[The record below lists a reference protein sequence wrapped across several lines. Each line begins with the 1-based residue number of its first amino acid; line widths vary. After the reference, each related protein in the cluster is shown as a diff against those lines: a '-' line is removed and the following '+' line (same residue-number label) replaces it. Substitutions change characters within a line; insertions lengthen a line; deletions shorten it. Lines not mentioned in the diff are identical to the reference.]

1 MRHIFNRKWAL
12 GLVTLG
18 LMVGC
23 SQQPGPQ
30 EVATSFL
37 QCFFAGEFIEARQY
51 ATENLFPILDESEAI
66 MQELDSVEQELVR
79 NRLRTASVKVDA
91 PVQKPNTVDS
101 ITLGYQVIFA
111 EEEAD
116 AENAAALTLI
126 KDKKQWRVHSLE

>member
-1 MRHIFNRKWAL
+1 MKHILTRKWAL
-12 GLVTLG
+12 GLVALG

-79 NRLRTASVKVDA
+79 SRLRTATVKVDA
-91 PVQKPNTVDS
+91 PAQKSYKGDT
-101 ITLGYQVIFA
+101 ITLGYQVVFA

-126 KDKKQWRVHSLE
+126 KDKKQWRVYSLE